1 MAATDDPV
9 LWLSLAAALV
19 GLVGSVVPGLPGV
32 PLIFLSALAYAYLT
46 GFEVVGAA
54 PLVLLGLFA
63 ALALVADFAATA
75 YGARRFGASRWGTA
89 GGALGALLGT
99 LLGALLLGVG
109 AIPGLIL
116 GAVAGV
122 FAGEHL
128 RRRRQGMTPEEE
140 SGGWRRTSRAAGGVL
155 VGYVAGAVAQVLL
168 AVLSLAVFAAALLV

>member
-1 MAATDDPV
+1 VEATGDAT
-9 LWLSLAAALV
+9 LWLALAAALL

-32 PLIFLSALAYAYLT
+32 PLIFLSALVYSYLT
-46 GFEVVGAA
+46 GFEVVGPAA
-54 PLVLLGLFA
+54 LAALGLFA
-63 ALALVADFAATA
+63 ALALAADFVATA

-99 LLGALLLGVG
+99 LLGALFLGVG

-128 RRRRQGMTPEEE
+128 RRKRRGEALE

-155 VGYVAGAVAQVLL
+155 VGYVAGAAAQALL
-168 AVLSLAVFAAALLV
+168 ALLSLAVFVAALFV

>member
-1 MAATDDPV
+1 MQATSDPV

-32 PLIFLSALAYAYLT
+32 PLIFLSALVYAYLT
-46 GFEVVGAA
+46 GFEVVGAPA
-54 PLVLLGLFA
+54 LVLLGVFA
-63 ALALVADFAATA
+63 ALALAADFVATA

-99 LLGALLLGVG
+99 LLGALFLGVG

-128 RRRRQGMTPEEE
+128 RRRRGGAPEEGR
-140 SGGWRRTSRAAGGVL
+140 GGWRRTSRAAGGVL
-155 VGYVAGAVAQVLL
+155 VGYVAGAVAQGLL
-168 AVLSLAVFAAALLV
+168 ALLSLAVFVAALFV